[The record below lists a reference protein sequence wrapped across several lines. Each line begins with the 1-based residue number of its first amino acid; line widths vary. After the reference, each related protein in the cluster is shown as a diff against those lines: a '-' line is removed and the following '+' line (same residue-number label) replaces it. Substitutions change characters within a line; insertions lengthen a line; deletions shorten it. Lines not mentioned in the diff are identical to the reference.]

1 MVCLRLETTKLLL
14 EHGADPFARSRYGD
28 DALQTACLKGA
39 HQIFDYLKVRVNY
52 SIERIA
58 DANELIGSTFLD
70 EHNETRVAILHW
82 RLAHHTRLKSAS
94 YIGMLTICYEFI
106 FANTEYFKLL
116 QSNNRKF
123 LSDKRMAMW

>member
-1 MVCLRLETTKLLL
+1 METTKLLL

-39 HQIFDYLKVRVNY
+39 HQIFDHLKVRVNY

-82 RLAHHTRLKSAS
+82 RLAHHTRLKSPS
-94 YIGMLTICYEFI
+94 YIGMLTIYNDICI
-106 FANTEYFKLL
+106 C
-116 QSNNRKF
+116 KF
-123 LSDKRMAMW
+123 